1 MWILYY
7 IVKRQWLIYLMIVS
21 IIILSYWPIFEDG
34 GETGEE
40 IFDGWGHLGHSDHV
54 DNALQGP
61 QDTAQYLRVLL
72 SQVLVQH
79 HSQVTH
85 QSLL

>member
-7 IVKRQWLIYLMIVS
+7 IVKRHWQIYFLLVFHVT
-21 IIILSYWPIFEDG
+21 LYWPIFEDG

-40 IFDGWGHLGHSDHV
+40 IFDGWSHLGHSDHV

-61 QDTAQYLRVLL
+61 QNTAQYLGVFL